1 MLNWYLVGVGMN
13 LGQAHKARFWCT
25 FLVFSKFSDEHSHH
39 FYRGVH
45 PVCHHYS
52 NTGLPLRLQSARVK
66 FIEGDEMI
74 HYDLLTKSALPFLT

>member
-13 LGQAHKARFWCT
+13 LGQAHKARFLCT

-74 HYDLLTKSALPFLT
+74 RYDLLTKSALPFLT